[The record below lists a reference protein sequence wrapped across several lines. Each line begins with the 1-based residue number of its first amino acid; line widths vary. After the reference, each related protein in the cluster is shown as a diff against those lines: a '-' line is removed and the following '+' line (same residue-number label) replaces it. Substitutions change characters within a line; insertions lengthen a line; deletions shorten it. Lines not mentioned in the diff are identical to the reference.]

1 MPYERLIQQVRI
13 KAYRASEGEIR
24 NLLEIAAR
32 DLEAAE
38 SMMGIDPN
46 WAYNIAYNALLQSSR
61 ALMLRKG
68 FRPRGSA
75 QHATVVQFAKETLG
89 KDHRRLVALFDQMRR
104 KRHRIVYE
112 TARLVGE
119 KEAQEALDLAREYV
133 HLLSELVTKDLD

>member
-1 MPYERLIQQVRI
+1 MSKVGSRP
-13 KAYRASEGEIR
+13 
-24 NLLEIAAR
+24 
-32 DLEAAE
+32 
-38 SMMGIDPN
+38 IDPN

-75 QHATVVQFAKETLG
+75 QHATVVQFVKEILG
-89 KDHRRLVALFDQMRR
+89 KDHSRLVTLFDQMRR